1 MHVHDMVFW
10 AVMIAFGGAALVLL
24 WLGFMLWRNMNDKS
38 KNDGK

>member
-1 MHVHDMVFW
+1 MHNHDMVFW
-10 AVMIAFGGAALVLL
+10 GVVITVSGAALVLA